1 MQSLESLHA
10 FVSHCTEELI
20 WLNEREEEEI
30 AYDWSESNNNMN
42 AKRELYTVSKRR
54 RRTHTLSSV

>member
-1 MQSLESLHA
+1 MQEHSSWRLRSLESLHS

-30 AYDWSESNNNMN
+30 AYDWSEGNTGID
-42 AKRELYTVSKRR
+42 AKRELYNVS
-54 RRTHTLSSV
+54 V